1 MVHPS
6 HTIRRPVVAG
16 QFYTGDPV
24 VLRQQ
29 ITTFLSAGVDSGAD
43 TSAEKRRQSAAACG
57 DAPTLLAMVPHAGYV
72 YSGAVAGQTLGA
84 ARLAGTVILLGP
96 NHTGRG
102 EAVAVWP
109 GGEWLSP
116 LGSVAVDSDFAAC
129 LVKSDPVFA
138 LDTAAHLYEHSLEVV
153 LPFLQV
159 ARPDVKIVPI
169 AIATPSPEVL
179 ARCGAALARC
189 IQAHGAPVTMVVST
203 DMSHYVSHE
212 EARRNDLLALAMIES
227 IDPEG
232 LYNTVREHG
241 ITMCGVLPMTAG
253 LVACRLL
260 GADRASITRYA
271 TSGEVSGD
279 MDKVVGYAG
288 ALVHA
293 PRTACSGA

>member
-1 MVHPS
+1 MVHSS

-29 ITTFLSAGVDSGAD
+29 IEAFLATGACPEKSADKGRESIAP
-43 TSAEKRRQSAAACG
+43 CG
-57 DAPTLLAMVPHAGYV
+57 DPPTMLAMVPHAGYV

-84 ARLAGTVILLGP
+84 ARLAETVILLGP

-102 EAVAVWP
+102 EPVAVWP

-116 LGSVAVDSDFAAC
+116 LGSVPVDGDFTAC
-129 LVKSDPVFA
+129 LVKSDPVFS
-138 LDTAAHLYEHSLEVV
+138 LDTAAHLYEHSLEVL

-159 ARPDVKIVPI
+159 ARPGVKIVPI
-169 AIATPSPEVL
+169 AIASPSPEVL

-189 IQAHGAPVTMVVST
+189 IQAYGAPVTMIVST
-203 DMSHYVSHE
+203 DMSHYVSHQ
-212 EARRNDLLALAMIES
+212 EARRNDLLALAMVES
-227 IDPEG
+227 LDPEG

-241 ITMCGVLPMTAG
+241 ITMCGVLPMTTG

-260 GADRASITRYA
+260 GAERASLICYA

-293 PRTACSGA
+293 PRAACSAEG

>member
-16 QFYTGDPV
+16 QFYTGDPEA
-24 VLRQQ
+24 LRQQ
-29 ITTFLSAGVDSGAD
+29 VSAFLAAGQRQPKGAP
-43 TSAEKRRQSAAACG
+43 EAALS
-57 DAPTLLAMVPHAGYV
+57 LLAMVPHAGYV

-84 ARLAGTVILLGP
+84 ANLADTIILLGP

-102 EAVAVWP
+102 EPVAVWP
-109 GGEWLSP
+109 GGEWLTP
-116 LGSVAVDSDFAAC
+116 LGSVAVDADFASC
-129 LVKSDPVFA
+129 LVKSDPVFS

-159 ARPDVKIVPI
+159 AKPDVRIIPI

-189 IQAHGAPVTMVVST
+189 IQAYKNPVTMVVSS

-212 EARRNDLLALAMIES
+212 EARSNDLLALAMVES
-227 IDPEG
+227 LDPEG

-260 GADRASITRYA
+260 GADRGTVVRYA

-288 ALVHA
+288 ALVPA
-293 PRTACSGA
+293 PV